1 MSFVKIVNNFTDID
15 INGDNDGNDGDE
27 NDEDEN
33 GGVVPFDDC
42 FVDY

>member
-1 MSFVKIVNNFTDID
+1 MSFVKIVNNYTEVYID
-15 INGDNDGNDGDE
+15 GDNDGDDSDE
-27 NDEDEN
+27 NDDDEN